1 MILKKITLTNF
12 RNYEKET
19 LELGSGIHFIIGA
32 NGEGKTNLLE
42 SIYVLSL
49 AKSYKTDDQILIR
62 HDCDFAKIEASVY
75 EGNRLFDMSMIITR
89 DGKNA
94 LINKVEQKRLSDY
107 IGKLRVVSFLPE
119 DMNLIKGSPRDR
131 RYFFDVYLGETDKNY
146 LVDLSKYKHVLKQ
159 RNELLKNM
167 AKSHQSDEI
176 LLEVISRQLCDA
188 ARPIIESRKR
198 FVDAINQFLKK
209 RYYLFSS
216 KNEIFEIRYLP
227 SMDGNLEAFLKS
239 KVRSDI
245 LMASTS
251 FGPHRDEYQFCLNDV
266 LAKDYASQ
274 GEQRVLILTLD
285 MALIELIRQQHHEN
299 PVILLDD
306 VFSEL
311 DFDKQNKLIQYLHSL
326 EAQSIITT
334 TSLHEISNNV
344 LKQATIYRV
353 VKGRIKEEKQ
363 HG

>member
-32 NGEGKTNLLE
+32 NGEGKTNFLE
-42 SIYVLSL
+42 SIFVLAL
-49 AKSYKTDDQILIR
+49 AKSYKTEDQVLIR
-62 HDCDFAKIEASVY
+62 HGSDFAKIEASVFDS
-75 EGNRLFDMSMIITR
+75 NRLYDMAMVITS

-131 RYFFDVYLGETDKNY
+131 RYFIDVYLGETDKNY
-146 LVDLSKYKHVLKQ
+146 LIDLSKYKHVLKQ

-167 AKSHQSDEI
+167 AKSNRSDE
-176 LLEVISRQLCDA
+176 LLLDVITTQLVEA
-188 ARPIIESRKR
+188 AKPIIESRKQ
-198 FVDAINQFLKK
+198 FIESINQFLKK

-216 KNEIFEIRYLP
+216 KNEVFEIRYLP
-227 SMDGNLEAFLKS
+227 SMDGSLDTFLKS
-239 KVRSDI
+239 KYRGDI
-245 LMASTS
+245 LTATTNY
-251 FGPHRDEYQFCLNDV
+251 GPHRDDYEFYLNDV

-285 MALIELIRQQHHEN
+285 MALIEIIKQQHHEN

-344 LKQATIYRV
+344 LKEASVYRV